1 MLNWVVLTLQ
11 ASLNNWIYGK
21 NRTNLRVPI
30 MFTGIVESLGKVES
44 LQNVGGDIRLRI
56 QTDLDMS
63 DVQLGDSIATN
74 GICLTVIAWGNQW
87 YEADVSLESIHR
99 TTLSSWKVGQTV
111 NVEKAMLPTTR
122 FGGHIVS
129 GHVDVVGEITV
140 QRQDARSLY
149 FEVTAP
155 PEIAKY
161 LAEKGSITV
170 DGISLTINHLRGNV
184 LSLNL
189 IPHTAERTNISTWKV
204 GTRVNLEVDVLARY
218 IERLLLG
225 DKAAEHKPE
234 SKLSMEFLAQNGF
247 LR

>member
-1 MLNWVVLTLQ
+1 
-11 ASLNNWIYGK
+11 
-21 NRTNLRVPI
+21 
-30 MFTGIVESLGKVES
+30 MFTGIVESLGRVES
-44 LQNVGGDIRLRI
+44 LQSVGGDIRLRI
-56 QTDLDMS
+56 HTELDMS
-63 DVQLGDSIATN
+63 DVHLGDSIATN
-74 GICLTVIAWGNQW
+74 GICLTVVEWGDNW
-87 YEADVSLESIHR
+87 YAADVSRESINR
-99 TTLSSWKVGQTV
+99 STIAQWKVGQPV

-129 GHVDVVGEITV
+129 GHVDAVGEISLV
-140 QRQDARSLY
+140 RQDARSLY

-170 DGISLTINHLRGNV
+170 DGVSLTINHLRGHI

-189 IPHTAERTNISTWKV
+189 IPHTAERTNISTWKM
-204 GTRVNLEVDVLARY
+204 GTAVNLEVDVLARY

-234 SKLSMEFLAQNGF
+234 SKLSMEFLAANGF